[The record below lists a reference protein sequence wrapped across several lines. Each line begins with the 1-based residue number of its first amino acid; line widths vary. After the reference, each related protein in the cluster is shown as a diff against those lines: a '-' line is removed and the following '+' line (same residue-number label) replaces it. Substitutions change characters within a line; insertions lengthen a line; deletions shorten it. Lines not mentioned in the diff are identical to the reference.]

1 MTKPESVR
9 IKIAII
15 ILFSGA
21 LRLHKRSFQ
30 KLFTFVGGKGE
41 GAIIKIRNQKFLIS
55 RSKFAFCQLGGKTLP
70 RTFRVMYKRLTRF
83 SIHG

>member
-41 GAIIKIRNQKFLIS
+41 GAIIKIRNQKFFN
-55 RSKFAFCQLGGKTLP
+55 FA
-70 RTFRVMYKRLTRF
+70 
-83 SIHG
+83 I